1 MDLPQAKES
10 GRAATCLRALWAS
23 RGAEAAP
30 ASVRSCVL
38 AAGAARHGQHPPAG
52 GCSLKPMLVP
62 AAAATRLLGQRL
74 DFALQLCYVGGI
86 WPCNRKRAPGQRHR
100 QAAACV
106 TAPAP
111 PHINATLHA
120 AVAMRLE
127 SVQDVCSN
135 RNLPARYEFSSF
147 TSASLRG
154 LYCLPSIVSIFVVIR
169 RKLPKQ
175 NCLEGLPK
183 VAEVHPATS
192 VSLAVQNGAEAE
204 PCLCRDATH
213 VPLFLSCRTGIKC
226 ISKIT
231 DALLSGLQL
240 NNCIESR
247 AVCFVRA

>member
-169 RKLPKQ
+169 RKLPKK
-175 NCLEGLPK
+175 LPRGP
-183 VAEVHPATS
+183 AE
-192 VSLAVQNGAEAE
+192 
-204 PCLCRDATH
+204 
-213 VPLFLSCRTGIKC
+213 SCRSPSCHQRQPCCAERRRGR
-226 ISKIT
+226 
-231 DALLSGLQL
+231 ALPLQRCHSCSPLPQLSD
-240 NNCIESR
+240 R
-247 AVCFVRA
+247 YKMYF